1 MCEQCIYSVG
11 FLRKQISFCCFVKE
25 MSGEKKKGSKL
36 RVLHSTRLRI
46 QFQVFA
52 AYCFSC
58 IYMSSCCLFK
68 IKLEEKKKTT
78 HTEIPE
84 CHLQTP
90 CVYKTAPWF
99 HRKRSV
105 LPFTWRFVLPQL
117 LCLLTHLPAQHPKEA
132 VGTCR
137 WLRRASADLVARCAA
152 AGSGD
157 VQCSCCESKDKSGQS
172 SPTVL
177 QEDQGSGPCVSGFLS
192 HSLSS

>member
-1 MCEQCIYSVG
+1 MLLVQNKTG
-11 FLRKQISFCCFVKE
+11 R
-25 MSGEKKKGSKL
+25 
-36 RVLHSTRLRI
+36 
-46 QFQVFA
+46 
-52 AYCFSC
+52 
-58 IYMSSCCLFK
+58 
-68 IKLEEKKKTT
+68 KKKTT

-90 CVYKTAPWF
+90 RVYKTAPWF

-157 VQCSCCESKDKSGQS
+157 VQLLLRKQRQEWAEQSHGTAGRSGLCAVCFRIS
-172 SPTVL
+172 LSL
-177 QEDQGSGPCVSGFLS
+177 IIFLS
-192 HSLSS
+192 LGKKNTTIACCWS